1 MSRLVR
7 QLAAYAQYHRN
18 GHNVATH
25 MVGIPLI
32 LFAIGV
38 LLSRPPIPLVEGITL
53 TPMMIVAAI
62 AAVGYLRSDLIFGA
76 VLAVFL
82 ALISWAGSA
91 IATWSTGAWLVV
103 GLGSFVVGW
112 TLQFVGHYFEGRKP
126 AFVDDLSS
134 LFVGPLFVVAELAF
148 LLGLRQPVRRAMESV
163 AHCPVAH

>member
-7 QLAAYAQYHRN
+7 QLSAYAEYHRN

-32 LFAIGV
+32 LFGIGV
-38 LLSRPPIPLVEGITL
+38 LLSRPGIVAGDGLTI
-53 TPMMIVAAI
+53 TPMMIVAVVAGI
-62 AAVGYLRSDLIFGA
+62 LYLRIDVGFGA

-82 ALISWAGSA
+82 ALVAWAGSGVA
-91 IATWSTGAWLVV
+91 AWSTGAWLAT

-134 LFVGPLFVVAELAF
+134 LFVGPLFVVAEAAF
-148 LLGLRQPVRRAMESV
+148 LIGLRQPVRRAIERDVSV
-163 AHCPVAH
+163 GR

>member
-7 QLAAYAQYHRN
+7 QLSAYAEYHRN

-25 MVGIPLI
+25 MVGIPLSDG
-32 LFAIGV
+32 LAI
-38 LLSRPPIPLVEGITL
+38 
-53 TPMMIVAAI
+53 TPMMIVAVVAGI
-62 AAVGYLRSDLIFGA
+62 GYLRIDVGFGA

-82 ALISWAGSA
+82 AFVAWAGSGVA
-91 IATWSTGAWLVV
+91 AWSTGAWAAM

-134 LFVGPLFVVAELAF
+134 LFVGPLFVVAEAAF
-148 LLGLRQPVRRAMESV
+148 LLGLRQPVRRAMEKSDS
-163 AHCPVAH
+163 AGR

>member
-7 QLAAYAQYHRN
+7 QLSAYAEYHRN

-32 LFAIGV
+32 LFGIGV
-38 LLSRPPIPLVEGITL
+38 LLSRPAIALGDGMVV
-53 TPMMIVAAI
+53 TPMMGVAAVAAI
-62 AAVGYLRSDLIFGA
+62 GYLRIDVRFGA
-76 VLAVFL
+76 VLAAFL
-82 ALISWAGSA
+82 AFISWAGMA
-91 IATWSTGAWLVV
+91 VAAWSTGAWLAV

-134 LFVGPLFVVAELAF
+134 LFVGPLFVVAEAAF
-148 LLGLRQPVRRAMESV
+148 LLGLRQPVRRAMEG
-163 AHCPVAH
+163 AQGPVTR

>member
-7 QLAAYAQYHRN
+7 QLSAYAEYHRN

-32 LFAIGV
+32 LFGIGV
-38 LLSRPPIPLVEGITL
+38 LLSRPTIAPGEGMAI
-53 TPMMIVAAI
+53 TPMMIVAVVAGI
-62 AAVGYLRSDLIFGA
+62 LYLRIDVGFGA

-82 ALISWAGSA
+82 ALVAWAGSGVA
-91 IATWSTGAWLVV
+91 AWSTGAWLAM

-112 TLQFVGHYFEGRKP
+112 TLQFIGHYFEGRKP

-134 LFVGPLFVVAELAF
+134 LFVGPLFVVAEAAF
-148 LLGLRQPVRRAMESV
+148 LLGLRQPVRQAMEAVHRS
-163 AHCPVAH
+163 A

>member
-7 QLAAYAQYHRN
+7 QLSAYAEYHRN

-32 LFAIGV
+32 LFGIGV
-38 LLSRPPIPLVEGITL
+38 LLSRPVMPLGEVTI
-53 TPMMIVAAI
+53 TPMMIVAVV
-62 AAVGYLRSDLIFGA
+62 AAVGYLRLDLMFGA
-76 VLAVFL
+76 VLAAFL
-82 ALISWAGSA
+82 ALIAWAGSGVA
-91 IATWSTGAWLVV
+91 DWSTGAWLAV

-134 LFVGPLFVVAELAF
+134 LFVGPLFVVAEAAF
-148 LLGLRQPVRRAMESV
+148 MLGLRQPVRRAVEG
-163 AHCPVAH
+163 ALRPH

>member
-7 QLAAYAQYHRN
+7 QLSAYAEYHRN

-32 LFAIGV
+32 LFGIGV
-38 LLSRPPIPLVEGITL
+38 LLSRPAMPLGAGLAI
-53 TPMMIVAAI
+53 TPMMIVAAV
-62 AAVGYLRSDLIFGA
+62 AAVGYLRIDGRFGA
-76 VLAVFL
+76 VLAAFL
-82 ALISWAGSA
+82 AIVAWAGSGVA
-91 IATWSTGAWLVV
+91 AGTTGAWLAM

-134 LFVGPLFVVAELAF
+134 LFIGPLFVVAELAF
-148 LLGLRQPVRRAMESV
+148 LLGLRQPVRRAMEGAQGSV
-163 AHCPVAH
+163 AR

>member
-7 QLAAYAQYHRN
+7 QLSAYAEYHRN

-32 LFAIGV
+32 LFAIAV
-38 LLSRPPIPLVEGITL
+38 LLSRPAIALGEGLVV
-53 TPMMIVAAI
+53 TPMMIVAAV
-62 AAVGYLRSDLIFGA
+62 AAVGYLRLDLMFGA
-76 VLAVFL
+76 VLAAFL
-82 ALISWAGSA
+82 ALITWAGSGVA
-91 IATWSTGAWLVV
+91 AWSTGAWLAV

-134 LFVGPLFVVAELAF
+134 LFVGPLFVVAEAAF
-148 LLGLRQPVRRAMESV
+148 MLGLRQPVRRAMEG
-163 AHCPVAH
+163 ALRPH

>member
-7 QLAAYAQYHRN
+7 QLSAYAEYHRN

-32 LFAIGV
+32 LFGIGV
-38 LLSRPPIPLVEGITL
+38 LLSRPVMPLGEVTI
-53 TPMMIVAAI
+53 TPMMIVAVV
-62 AAVGYLRSDLIFGA
+62 AAVGYLRLDLMFGA
-76 VLAVFL
+76 VLAAFL
-82 ALISWAGSA
+82 ALITWAGSGVA
-91 IATWSTGAWLVV
+91 AWSTGAWLAV

-134 LFVGPLFVVAELAF
+134 LFVGPLFVVAEAAF
-148 LLGLRQPVRRAMESV
+148 MLGLRQPVRRAMEG
-163 AHCPVAH
+163 ALRPH

>member
-7 QLAAYAQYHRN
+7 QLSAYAEYHRN

-25 MVGIPLI
+25 MLGIPLI
-32 LFAIGV
+32 LFGIGV
-38 LLSRPPIPLVEGITL
+38 LLSRPAIPLGDGLAV

-62 AAVGYLRSDLIFGA
+62 AAIGYLRIDGKFGA

-82 ALISWAGSA
+82 AFVSWAGSVVA
-91 IATWSTGAWLVV
+91 SWSTGAWLAV

-134 LFVGPLFVVAELAF
+134 LFVGPLFVVAEMAF
-148 LLGLRQPVRRAMESV
+148 LLGLRQPVRRAIEG
-163 AHCPVAH
+163 ARAGGR

>member
-7 QLAAYAQYHRN
+7 QLSAYAEYHRN

-32 LFAIGV
+32 LFGIGV
-38 LLSRPPIPLVEGITL
+38 LLSRPVMPLGEVTI
-53 TPMMIVAAI
+53 TPMMIVAVV
-62 AAVGYLRSDLIFGA
+62 AAVGYLRLDLMFGA
-76 VLAVFL
+76 VLAAFL
-82 ALISWAGSA
+82 ALITWAGSGVA
-91 IATWSTGAWLVV
+91 AWSTGASLAV

-134 LFVGPLFVVAELAF
+134 LFVGPLFVVAEAAF
-148 LLGLRQPVRRAMESV
+148 MLGLRQPVRRAMEG
-163 AHCPVAH
+163 ALRPH

>member
-7 QLAAYAQYHRN
+7 QLSAYAEYHRN

-32 LFAIGV
+32 LFGIGV
-38 LLSRPPIPLVEGITL
+38 LLSRPAIALGEGL
-53 TPMMIVAAI
+53 AVTPMMI
-62 AAVGYLRSDLIFGA
+62 AAVVAGILYLRIDMGFGA
-76 VLAVFL
+76 VLTALL
-82 ALISWAGSA
+82 AFVAWAGNEV
-91 IATWSTGAWLVV
+91 ATWSTGAWLAV

-134 LFVGPLFVVAELAF
+134 LFVGPLFVVAEAAF
-148 LLGLRQPVRRAMESV
+148 LLGLRQPVRRAIEG
-163 AHCPVAH
+163 AQPGGR

>member
-7 QLAAYAQYHRN
+7 QLSAYAEYHRN

-32 LFAIGV
+32 LFAIAV
-38 LLSRPPIPLVEGITL
+38 LLSRPAFALGDGVAV
-53 TPMMIVAAI
+53 TPMMVVGVIAAI
-62 AAVGYLRSDLIFGA
+62 GYLRLDLMFGA
-76 VLAVFL
+76 FLAAFL
-82 ALISWAGSA
+82 ALITWMGSG
-91 IATWSTGAWLVV
+91 IAAWSTGAWLAV

-134 LFVGPLFVVAELAF
+134 LFVGPLFVVAEAAF
-148 LLGLRQPVRRAMESV
+148 LLGLRQPVRQAMEAVHRS
-163 AHCPVAH
+163 A

>member
-7 QLAAYAQYHRN
+7 QLSAYAEYHRN

-32 LFAIGV
+32 LFGIGM
-38 LLSRPPIPLVEGITL
+38 LLSRPAIPLSDGLAI
-53 TPMMIVAAI
+53 TPMMIVAVVAGI
-62 AAVGYLRSDLIFGA
+62 GYLRIDVGFGA

-82 ALISWAGSA
+82 ALVAWAGSGA
-91 IATWSTGAWLVV
+91 AAWSTGAWAAT

-134 LFVGPLFVVAELAF
+134 LFVGPLFVVAEAAF
-148 LLGLRQPVRRAMESV
+148 LLGLRQPVRRAMEGV
-163 AHCPVAH
+163 DRVGR

>member
-7 QLAAYAQYHRN
+7 QLSAYAEYHRN

-32 LFAIGV
+32 LFAIAV
-38 LLSRPPIPLVEGITL
+38 LLSRPAIALGEGLVV
-53 TPMMIVAAI
+53 TPMMIVAAV
-62 AAVGYLRSDLIFGA
+62 AAAGYLRLDLMFGA
-76 VLAVFL
+76 VLAAFL
-82 ALISWAGSA
+82 ALITWAGSGVA
-91 IATWSTGAWLVV
+91 AWSTGAWLAV

-134 LFVGPLFVVAELAF
+134 LFVGPLFVVAEAAF
-148 LLGLRQPVRRAMESV
+148 MLGLRQPVRRAMEG
-163 AHCPVAH
+163 ALRPH

>member
-7 QLAAYAQYHRN
+7 QLSAYAEYHRN

-32 LFAIGV
+32 LFGIGV
-38 LLSRPPIPLVEGITL
+38 LLSRPAISLGEGL
-53 TPMMIVAAI
+53 AVTPMMIVAVVAGI
-62 AAVGYLRSDLIFGA
+62 LYLRIDMGFGA
-76 VLAVFL
+76 VLAMFL
-82 ALISWAGSA
+82 ALVAWAGSGVA
-91 IATWSTGAWLVV
+91 GWSTGAWLAM

-148 LLGLRQPVRRAMESV
+148 LLGLRQPVRRAMER
-163 AHCPVAH
+163 AQPGGR

>member
-7 QLAAYAQYHRN
+7 QLSAYAEYHRN

-32 LFAIGV
+32 LFAIAV
-38 LLSRPPIPLVEGITL
+38 LLSRPAIPLDGGVAI

-62 AAVGYLRSDLIFGA
+62 AAVGYVRIDLIFGA
-76 VLAVFL
+76 VLAAFL
-82 ALISWAGSA
+82 ALISWAGSVV
-91 IATWSTGAWLVV
+91 ATWSTGAWLAV

-134 LFVGPLFVVAELAF
+134 LFVGPLFVVAEAAF
-148 LLGLRQPVRRAMESV
+148 LLGLRQPVRRAMEG
-163 AHCPVAH
+163 AHRMT

>member
-7 QLAAYAQYHRN
+7 QLSAYAEYHRN
-18 GHNVATH
+18 GHNIATH

-32 LFAIGV
+32 LFGIGV
-38 LLSRPPIPLVEGITL
+38 LLSRPAIPLGDGRAI

-62 AAVGYLRSDLIFGA
+62 AAVGYLRIDILFGA

-82 ALISWAGSA
+82 ALVSWAGSA
-91 IATWSTGAWLVV
+91 IATWSTAAWLAV

-134 LFVGPLFVVAELAF
+134 LFVGPLFVVAEATF
-148 LLGLRQPVRRAMESV
+148 LLGLRQPVRRAIESARAV
-163 AHCPVAH
+163 GR

>member
-7 QLAAYAQYHRN
+7 QLSAYAEYHRN

-32 LFAIGV
+32 LFGIGV
-38 LLSRPPIPLVEGITL
+38 LLSRPVMPLGEVTI
-53 TPMMIVAAI
+53 TPMMIVAVV
-62 AAVGYLRSDLIFGA
+62 AAVGYLRLGLRFGA
-76 VLAVFL
+76 VLAAFL
-82 ALISWAGSA
+82 ALITWAGSGVA
-91 IATWSTGAWLVV
+91 AWSTGASLAV

-134 LFVGPLFVVAELAF
+134 LFVGPLFVVAEAAF
-148 LLGLRQPVRRAMESV
+148 MLGLRQPVRRAMEG
-163 AHCPVAH
+163 ALRPH

>member
-7 QLAAYAQYHRN
+7 QLSAYAEYHRN

-32 LFAIGV
+32 LFAIAV
-38 LLSRPPIPLVEGITL
+38 LLSRPAIALGEGLVV
-53 TPMMIVAAI
+53 TPMMIVAAV
-62 AAVGYLRSDLIFGA
+62 AAAGYLRLDLMFGA
-76 VLAVFL
+76 VLAAFL
-82 ALISWAGSA
+82 ALITWAGSGVA
-91 IATWSTGAWLVV
+91 AWSTGAWLAV

-134 LFVGPLFVVAELAF
+134 LFVGPLFVVAEAAF
-148 LLGLRQPVRRAMESV
+148 MLGLRQPVRRAIEG
-163 AHCPVAH
+163 ALRPH